1 MIPGEIRQFFSSQFG
16 KSLVVKGKPGTGK
29 TTFIFEILHELCPGG
44 NCIYISPRIDKSSS
58 YGKFPWIEGDF
69 NNNEDFLRMLA
80 SRIKAIWESSDSKPM
95 IAVDSIDSLSIAT
108 TRSAHW
114 EDNKFE
120 LERLMLDFSRKVNAD
135 IVMITEQTDIDSL
148 DYLVDGVLSVEALEM
163 AGSDIRKIHLL
174 KLRGVD
180 MSQSRYL
187 FTLHNGAFTSFE
199 PFRVSYPERT
209 IIPSPVPD
217 PSHSKI
223 STGSPDFDEI
233 LGGGYQKGSFNLFE
247 ITSGV
252 GDSFYSILLPT
263 FINHLNLGRAMLSI
277 PTEGTSVETEMRMI
291 SPFTTEGG
299 SPRQFKGFEIR
310 DQKGRIPPYIEA
322 FSGNLYKD
330 MEMFY
335 QSKNEMM
342 RQYNSLLLDYIGLD
356 SMEYSYGWENI
367 GAVIGQ
373 IASVTKTTENVVVAV
388 AKHGQ
393 KITDSVAHMATT
405 HWKFENV
412 DKTLVMYGI
421 VPKTG
426 MYVAL
431 MDFSS
436 GYPQVRLIPIK

>member
-29 TTFIFEILHELCPGG
+29 TTFVFEILHELCPSG

-114 EDNKFE
+114 EENKFE
-120 LERLMLDFSRKVNAD
+120 LERLLLDFSRKVNAD
-135 IVMITEQTDIDSL
+135 IVMITEQTDIGSL
-148 DYLVDGVLSVEALEM
+148 DYLVDGVVSVEALEM

-174 KLRGVD
+174 KLRGVG

-187 FTLHNGAFTSFE
+187 FTLHKGVFTSFE
-199 PFRVSYPERT
+199 QFRFSYPGNT
-209 IIPSPVPD
+209 IVPSPVTD
-217 PSHSKI
+217 PAHSKI
-223 STGSPDFDEI
+223 STGSLDFDEI

-263 FINHLNLGRAMLSI
+263 FINHLNMGRAMLSI
-277 PTEGTSVETEMRMI
+277 PTEGTSVETEKRMI
-291 SPFTTEGG
+291 SPFTNGDNF
-299 SPRQFKGFEIR
+299 PKQFKGFEIR
-310 DQKGRIPPYIEA
+310 DQKGRAPPYVEA
-322 FSGNLYKD
+322 FSGNVYKD
-330 MEMFY
+330 MEIFY
-335 QSKNEMM
+335 QSKHEMM
-342 RQYNSLLLDYIGLD
+342 RQYGSPLLDYIGLD

-426 MYVAL
+426 MYVAQL
-431 MDFSS
+431 DFGS
-436 GYPQVRLIPIK
+436 GYPQVRLVPIK